1 MGRIE
6 DMRLAIP
13 ASRTRYVLKSG
24 LVVENLMK
32 QMSAIAFKARCL
44 KVMDDVQASREPVL
58 ITKRGKPVVKIVG
71 DIEAP
76 IDDWNALKRYPRH
89 RKNSRSKST
98 P

>member
-1 MGRIE
+1 
-6 DMRLAIP
+6 
-13 ASRTRYVLKSG
+13 
-24 LVVENLMK
+24 
-32 QMSAIAFKARCL
+32 MSAIAFKARCS

-58 ITKRGKPVVKIVG
+58 ITKRGKPVVKIVCAEPHPDDIFGFMSGQVKIVG